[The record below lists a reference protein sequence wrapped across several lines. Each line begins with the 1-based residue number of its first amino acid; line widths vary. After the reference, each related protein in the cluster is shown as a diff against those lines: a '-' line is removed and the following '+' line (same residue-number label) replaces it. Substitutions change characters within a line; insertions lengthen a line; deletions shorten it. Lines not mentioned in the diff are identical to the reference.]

1 MHGNGKVSLHMSRI
15 IYVNGRYVPHRA
27 AMIHVEDRGL
37 QFADGVYEVFPVFAN
52 RIHNL
57 SQHLAR
63 LTDSLAALR
72 ISWPVTR
79 AVLPMLVEQ
88 VRQRNRIV
96 DGLIYLQITRGVAPR
111 DHAFPR
117 NPISPTLI
125 ISGRHIDMGS
135 RSEKAAQ
142 GVQLISTPDQ
152 RWSRCDIKSVSLL
165 ANMLAKQTAAEQG
178 AFEALMLDPE
188 GYITE
193 GAASSFWIVDQ
204 EGALVTRPLSQEI
217 LPGVTRQRVLDL
229 AREAGIRVVE
239 RKIHL
244 DELAKVREAFLTSAT
259 LFVMPVNQIDAVVI
273 GNGGPG
279 VVTDAL
285 RTQYIESLNFDTGGG

>member
-1 MHGNGKVSLHMSRI
+1 MSRI

-27 AMIHVEDRGL
+27 AVIHVEDRGL

-52 RIHNL
+52 RIQNM

-63 LTDSLAALR
+63 LNDSLAALR
-72 ISWPVTR
+72 IGWPVTR

-96 DGLIYLQITRGVAPR
+96 NGLIYLQITRGVAPR

-125 ISGRHIDMGS
+125 ISGRHIDMDR
-135 RSEKAAQ
+135 RSEQAAR
-142 GVQLISTPDQ
+142 GVQLISMPDQ
-152 RWSRCDIKSVSLL
+152 RWSRRDIKSVSLL
-165 ANMLAKQTAAEQG
+165 ANMLAKQTAVESG
-178 AFEALMLDPE
+178 AFEALMLDRD

-193 GAASSFWIVDQ
+193 GAASTFWIVDRD
-204 EGALVTRPLSQEI
+204 GTLVTRPLSQDI
-217 LPGVTRQRVLDL
+217 LPGVTRQRVLNLAGDL
-229 AREAGIRVVE
+229 GLKVAE

-244 DELAKVREAFLTSAT
+244 DELAQAREAFLTSAT

-285 RTQYIESLNFDTGGG
+285 RTQYIDSLGSGGGGD